1 MIELSIIIVSYNART
16 DLERCLGSLHDAP
29 PTTPH
34 EIIVVDN
41 ASTDGSAVAARAW
54 PQVRVI
60 ERHTNG
66 GCAVAN
72 NVGIRASR
80 GALLLLLNSDTVVP
94 PGAIDGLVAALRSHG
109 DAAVA
114 GPRLVDANGIAEMSF
129 GSMLSPWTEWRRRRL
144 FARLAR
150 NDRRAINAVDAET
163 RREQWPDWVTGA
175 CLLVNKA
182 DAEAVGLLDERYF
195 MYMEDVDFCA
205 ALRALGRKILF
216 TPAAEVV
223 HHRGRS
229 AAAAPGATRAAYER
243 SHLAF
248 YQKHHPRLARFVRL
262 YRGGAS
268 LPLRPTR
275 PA

>member
-1 MIELSIIIVSYNART
+1 MIELSIIIVSYNARA
-16 DLERCLGSLHDAP
+16 DLERCLASLHEAP
-29 PTTPH
+29 PALPH
-34 EIIVVDN
+34 EIIIVDN
-41 ASTDGSAVAARAW
+41 ASTDGSPVGARAW
-54 PQVRVI
+54 PDVRVI

-66 GCAVAN
+66 GFAVAN

-80 GALLLLLNSDTVVP
+80 GELLLLLNSDTVVP
-94 PGAIDGLVAALRSHG
+94 PGAIDRLVTALRGHD

-114 GPRLVDANGIAEMSF
+114 GPRLVDGHGVPELSF
-129 GSMLSPWTEWRRRRL
+129 GSMLTPWTEWRRRRL
-144 FARLAR
+144 LRRLTR
-150 NDRRAINAVDAET
+150 NDRRALDAVDAAT
-163 RREQWPDWVTGA
+163 RREHWPDWVTGA
-175 CLLVNKA
+175 CLLVKKA

-205 ALRALGRKILF
+205 AIRACGRKILF

-223 HHRGRS
+223 HQRGRS

-248 YQKHHPRLARFVRL
+248 YQKHYPRLARFVRM
-262 YRGGAS
+262 YRGSAS
-268 LPLRPTR
+268 LPVRPTR

>member
-1 MIELSIIIVSYNART
+1 MIELSIIIVSFNARA
-16 DLERCLGSLHDAP
+16 DLERCLASLHDAP
-29 PTTPH
+29 PTIAH

-41 ASTDGSAVAARAW
+41 ASSDGSAVAARAW
-54 PQVRVI
+54 PEVRVI

-66 GCAVAN
+66 GFAVAN

-80 GALLLLLNSDTVVP
+80 GNLLLLLNNDTLVP
-94 PGAIDGLVAALRSHG
+94 PGAIDRLVAALRSH

-114 GPRLVDANGIAEMSF
+114 GPRLVDGNGVPEMSF

-150 NDRRAINAVDAET
+150 NDRRAVSAVDAET

-175 CLLVNKA
+175 CLLVTKA

-205 ALRALGRKILF
+205 AIRACGRKILF
-216 TPAAEVV
+216 TPAAEIV
-223 HHRGRS
+223 HQRGRS
-229 AAAAPGATRAAYER
+229 AATSPAATRAAYER

-248 YQKHHPRLARFVRL
+248 YEKHYPRLARFVRL

-268 LPLRPTR
+268 LPMRPTR